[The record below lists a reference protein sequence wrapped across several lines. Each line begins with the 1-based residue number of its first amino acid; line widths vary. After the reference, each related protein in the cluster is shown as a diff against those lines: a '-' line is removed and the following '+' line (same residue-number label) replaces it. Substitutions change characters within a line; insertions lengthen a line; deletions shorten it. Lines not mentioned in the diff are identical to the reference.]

1 METNRNYQSRIK
13 VNSKE
18 RKEECTFEE
27 DNKRMKLKRDEKG
40 KEQETEEERQGQEY
54 HVSI

>member
-1 METNRNYQSRIK
+1 METNRNYKSRIK

>member
-1 METNRNYQSRIK
+1 METNRNGKSRIK
-13 VNSKE
+13 VNSKQ
-18 RKEECTFEE
+18 RKEEYTFEE
-27 DNKRMKLKRDEKG
+27 DSKQMKFKRDEKG

>member
-1 METNRNYQSRIK
+1 METNRNYKSRIK
-13 VNSKE
+13 VNSKQ
-18 RKEECTFEE
+18 RKEEYTFEQ
-27 DNKRMKLKRDEKG
+27 DNKQMKIKRDEIG

>member
-18 RKEECTFEE
+18 RKEEYTFEE

-40 KEQETEEERQGQEY
+40 KE
-54 HVSI
+54 